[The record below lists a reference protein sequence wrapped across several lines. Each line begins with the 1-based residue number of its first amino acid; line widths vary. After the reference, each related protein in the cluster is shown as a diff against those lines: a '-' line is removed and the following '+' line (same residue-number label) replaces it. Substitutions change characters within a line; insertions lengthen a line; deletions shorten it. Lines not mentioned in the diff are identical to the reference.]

1 MSEQNSNTETQSS
14 SCCCMPYFIA
24 NIASMMVISE
34 YNRTKQRSAVE
45 TDETFQME
53 LETAKNITEDKL
65 RQKDIAFKRHLV
77 DIELK
82 RRQEEVQKSYS
93 NQMDIN
99 ELQRFIKQY
108 WPIDDSYPITIID
121 MVNKEI
127 DVINAPLNVIL
138 LRPMFLPRDSMGRR
152 TDGKVF
158 EQIENMIKDADTE
171 VIGDIDFWNGASIR
185 GNILCSN
192 TDIMNLYFLM
202 SPLPTLVIYPYYC
215 RNKMHF
221 NYAVWNALS
230 AQPFMRYTFSY
241 EFSQVKAQQDKDY
254 QKEAVDKF
262 RTSVAVIIGTVRD
275 AYMLCKCKPQT
286 LSTWLHDKKHKDLKT
301 IIHGQPEIRDYIIK
315 EWNET
320 LKYLDTLKT
329 QKDNAFATEEIDYM
343 IENIKVNLEKL

>member
-1 MSEQNSNTETQSS
+1 
-14 SCCCMPYFIA
+14 
-24 NIASMMVISE
+24 
-34 YNRTKQRSAVE
+34 
-45 TDETFQME
+45 
-53 LETAKNITEDKL
+53 
-65 RQKDIAFKRHLV
+65 
-77 DIELK
+77 
-82 RRQEEVQKSYS
+82 
-93 NQMDIN
+93 
-99 ELQRFIKQY
+99 
-108 WPIDDSYPITIID
+108 
-121 MVNKEI
+121 
-127 DVINAPLNVIL
+127 
-138 LRPMFLPRDSMGRR
+138 
-152 TDGKVF
+152 
-158 EQIENMIKDADTE
+158 
-171 VIGDIDFWNGASIR
+171 
-185 GNILCSN
+185 
-192 TDIMNLYFLM
+192 MNLYFLM

-329 QKDNAFATEEIDYM
+329 QKDNAFETEEIDYM